1 MWSADRAAL
10 RGVFYTA
17 WRHFREHAPLD
28 GVEALVVE
36 ALLAHPE
43 YQDLFV
49 DTPSFAAATAQTTSD
64 VNPFLHLGLHIAV
77 AEQIATDRPPGVI
90 AEWQRLEGLWQ
101 DGHRARHAM
110 MECLE
115 ETLWEAQRQGVAPDD
130 AAYIERLRAIP
141 KGRPQKS

>member
-1 MWSADRAAL
+1 MWSADREAL
-10 RGVFYTA
+10 RGVFYSA

-28 GVEALVVE
+28 GIETLVVE

-43 YQDLFV
+43 YQGLFA
-49 DTPSFAAATAQTTSD
+49 DTPPAPAAVALPASGM
-64 VNPFLHLGLHIAV
+64 NPFLHLGLHIAV

-90 AEWQRLEGLWQ
+90 AEWQRLEGLWG

-115 ETLWEAQRQGVAPDD
+115 ETLWEAQAQGLAPDD

-141 KGRPQKS
+141 KRSSRKS